1 MTDSDLTATI
11 TTGVPWWV
19 TVSAMLTPA
28 TVLAVDMAGRVLQPT
43 SYDPLTQTLS
53 VLAGNGRT
61 AGIVTVG
68 FFVTAMCCI
77 VTAWGLRMLPIA
89 SRALL
94 TAVGCCGLLVA
105 CAPQRNHS
113 QNSVHLCAVVL
124 GAVLLALWPLST
136 IPAYRFSLR
145 VCSAPMAVTVSA
157 VFMLLLV
164 WTGYEAVDG
173 GLLGLAERVTIV
185 AEMFWP
191 VPVVFGLR
199 RAVRSAEPGLD
210 EVG

>member
-1 MTDSDLTATI
+1 MTDSDVTAPV

-19 TVSAMLTPA
+19 TVSAMLTPV
-28 TVLAVDMAGRVLQPT
+28 TVLAVDLAGRVLQPN

-53 VLAGNGRT
+53 VLAGNGRA

-68 FFVTAMCCI
+68 FFITAVCCI
-77 VTAWGLRMLPIA
+77 VTAWGLKMLPIA

-105 CAPQRNHS
+105 GAPQRDHS
-113 QNSVHLCAVVL
+113 QNSVHVVAVIL
-124 GAVLLALWPLST
+124 GSVLLALWPLST
-136 IPAYRFSLR
+136 IRAYRSSPR
-145 VCSAPMAVTVSA
+145 VCGAPMAVSVTV

-173 GLLGLAERVTIV
+173 GLLGLAERVTLV
-185 AEMFWP
+185 TEMFWP

-199 RAVRSAEPGLD
+199 RALRTTDTSGCPG
-210 EVG
+210 